1 MPGHLWSQAVQFSS
15 IDKNILSKPLDV
27 ASDVGDYFKKYGVY
41 LFYDRFFHVF
51 RYSFLQILHHFKSMY
66 LNFTFER
73 KKIKFINKSKKYYL
87 HIKQI
92 TSIFACRDV
101 T

>member
-1 MPGHLWSQAVQFSS
+1 MTSRQMLV
-15 IDKNILSKPLDV
+15 IISK
-27 ASDVGDYFKKYGVY
+27 SRGVY

-51 RYSFLQILHHFKSMY
+51 RYSFLQTLHHFKSMY
-66 LNFTFER
+66 LSFIFER